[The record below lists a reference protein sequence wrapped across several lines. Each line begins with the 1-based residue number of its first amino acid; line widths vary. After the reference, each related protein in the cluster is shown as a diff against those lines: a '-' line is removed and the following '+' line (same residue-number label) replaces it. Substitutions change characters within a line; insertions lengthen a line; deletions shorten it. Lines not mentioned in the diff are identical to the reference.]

1 MILSQSYLLL
11 EEKFNK
17 EKNFQ
22 EYIKTL
28 ENFINYE

>member
-1 MILSQSYLLL
+1 MVPILNLLL

-22 EYIKTL
+22 EYIKTI
-28 ENFINYE
+28 ENFIDYE